1 MSVKRF
7 GLVLGGGGTKGA
19 YHVGVWRALCDMGIE
34 ICAVCGTSIG
44 SINAAVIAQGD
55 ADKGFKLWDG
65 ISMDNVVE
73 TSKLGEVGENLFD
86 IKNVGTIFENVY
98 KNDGFET
105 EPLRKLL
112 DSIVDEDKIRSS
124 DILYGLVTYSLDKR
138 EGEELFLE
146 DIPKGKLV
154 DFIMA
159 SAAMP
164 GLKKTVIGDKKYVDG
179 AFYDNIPAGM
189 LIKRGITDIITVDVG
204 GVGIVKDVPKT
215 GINHINIKCSQN
227 VVGMLDFDEK
237 NIKKATKLGYY
248 DCLKSF
254 SRTCGRF
261 YSFNISDYHNSLT
274 KYSSEIILGLE
285 IAAKIYG
292 IDMFKIYKVNS
303 LVDAVVEKFK
313 RMTQNT
319 KNPID
324 VQSFLTEIQKL
335 NEKQILTKITEN
347 ILNGKLDATAVKI
360 FSGLA
365 KEQVIAANSLVYF
378 INLKREC

>member
-1 MSVKRF
+1 MGKF

-19 YHVGVWRALCDMGIE
+19 YHVGVWRALCDMKIE
-34 ICAVCGTSIG
+34 ISAVCGTSIG
-44 SINAAVIAQGD
+44 SINAAVIAMGNAKED
-55 ADKGFKLWDG
+55 FKLWDG
-65 ISMDNVVE
+65 ISMDDVVK
-73 TSKLGEVGENLFD
+73 TSQLGEVGENLFD
-86 IKNVGTIFENVY
+86 IKNFKTVFENIY
-98 KNDGFET
+98 KNDGLET
-105 EPLRKLL
+105 EPLRKL
-112 DSIVDEDKIRSS
+112 IEGIIDEDKMRAS
-124 DILYGLVTYSLDKR
+124 DILYGLVTFSLDKK

-154 DFIMA
+154 DYIMA

-179 AFYDNIPAGM
+179 AFYDNLPSGM
-189 LIKRGITDIITVDVG
+189 LIRRGITDIITVDVG

-227 VVGMLDFDEK
+227 VVGMLDFDED
-237 NIKKATKLGYY
+237 NIEKAIKLGYY
-248 DCLKSF
+248 DCLKAF

-261 YSFNISDYHNSLT
+261 YSFNISDYHSSLI
-274 KYSSEIILGLE
+274 KYSGEIVSGIEL
-285 IAAKIYG
+285 AAKIYD
-292 IDMFKIYKVNS
+292 IDMLKIYKINS
-303 LVDAVVEKFK
+303 LVDAVVEKFEK
-313 RMTQNT
+313 MTENT

-324 VQSFLTEIQKL
+324 IQSFLTEIPKL

-347 ILNGKLDATAVKI
+347 ILSGKLDATAVKI

-378 INLKREC
+378 INAKESV